1 MCASRFS
8 PLEQGVEELHPEEAP
23 KVNVDGIEELVADKG
38 YHSGAVVEWVEE
50 NEVTSYIP
58 ERKQAGKRNWDG
70 KQAEQQAVEANHG
83 RVTGE

>member
-38 YHSGAVVEWVEE
+38 YHSGAVVEWVGE